1 MLEIK
6 SLHKS
11 YGEKEVLKD
20 INLTFQAGV
29 ISGVVGKNGAGK
41 TTLFRCIAGL
51 EKYLGTIKYSK
62 GELANLTGFLSTNP
76 YYLSKL
82 TGKEYLQLVCNGRD
96 IPSPDF
102 AAANIFDLPLD
113 QYGATYSTGMKKKL
127 ALTGVLLQKNEI
139 FILDEPFSGVDIES
153 NLLLQEVLKKLR
165 SLNKIVLISSHV
177 FPVLEE
183 ICDNLHY
190 LENGQIKSMAAGKD
204 DFVKIAEAMSG
215 VGVASRI
222 EGLDL

>member
-11 YGEKEVLKD
+11 YRKKEVLRD
-20 INLTFQAGV
+20 INLSFRPGV

-51 EKYLGTIKYSK
+51 EKYVGTIAYSE

-76 YYLSKL
+76 YYLAKL
-82 TGKEYLQLVCNGRD
+82 TGKEYLQLLCNGRN
-96 IPSPDF
+96 IPLPDLST
-102 AAANIFDLPLD
+102 ANIFDLPLE
-113 QYGATYSTGMKKKL
+113 QYAATYSTGMKKKL

-183 ICDNLHY
+183 ICDNLNY
-190 LENGQIKSMAAGKD
+190 LENGQIKSMAAGKE
-204 DFVKIAEAMSG
+204 DFTKIAEEMSG
-215 VGVASRI
+215 VGVAKRV